1 MIWKTPP
8 RAFLKNDRIY
18 LMIDSRDHDI
28 SKQTRSIADGRYHI
42 KDDMCSIPLTYP
54 NARKLIEWH
63 FQFGKSLREWER
75 LARQE
80 HEIQNIKIKNI
91 PGLKGTLR
99 PFQARGV
106 EFIDELNGRAL
117 IADEMGLGK
126 TIQALSWCQL
136 HKQDSPVLIICPSS
150 VKINWSREILNWLG
164 ETDVQILEG
173 RNITRITGKFVII
186 NYDILAGWVPAL
198 KQFGFKVLIVDEAHF
213 IKNSTSK
220 RTKAFKK
227 LAKYID
233 KIIALTGTPI
243 ENAPIEI
250 FNIVN
255 VINPSVFPNYY
266 EFTQEFCA
274 AHHDGFTRNVRGASN
289 TEELYRRL
297 TSSIMIRRKKCDVL
311 KDLPPKQISVM
322 PLNIDNRK
330 EYTDAENQFIEFLKE
345 KFNTD
350 LGKEGIEKELKAY
363 AKRYDMEVGD
373 VLDYQDLLSIKDLKV
388 EKAENAL
395 VLVQMGLLKQL
406 AAKGKMKSVI
416 EWIHD
421 FLESGEKLVVFAINK
436 DVITELMIEF
446 PDAARLDGSTTL
458 VNRQKAIDRFQTEK
472 DCILFIANIKAGGIG
487 ITLTAASNV
496 AMIQFPWTPGE
507 LAQAADR
514 VHRITQTRSVTVWN
528 IVAVNTIEEKII
540 KVLSEKEKMI
550 NDVLDGGVYDAGA
563 IASEVIKLYNI
574 K

>member
-1 MIWKTPP
+1 MFNKIPN
-8 RAFLKNDRIY
+8 RAFLKEDKIWLMVDPNDLITTKNICSIVSGKY
-18 LMIDSRDHDI
+18 YSREGVFI
-28 SKQTRSIADGRYHI
+28 
-42 KDDMCSIPLTYP
+42 IPLTYK
-54 NARKLIEWH
+54 NVQLLIEWH
-63 FQFGKSLREWER
+63 FQFGKTLRDWER
-75 LARQE
+75 VTRQE
-80 HEIQNIKIKNI
+80 LEIQNIKIKNI
-91 PGLKGTLR
+91 PGFNGTLY

-106 EFIDELNGRAL
+106 EFIDECDARVL

-126 TIQALSWCQL
+126 TIQALAWCQL
-136 HKQDSPVLIICPSS
+136 HKSDSPVLVICPSS
-150 VKINWSREILNWLG
+150 VKINWSREIQNRLG

-186 NYDILAGWVPAL
+186 NYDILDGWVPAL

-213 IKNSTSK
+213 VKNSNSK

-227 LAKYID
+227 LSKYFD

-250 FNIVN
+250 WNIVN
-255 VINPSVFPNYY
+255 VLNPGIFSNCYV
-266 EFTQEFCA
+266 FTQRYCNERSDRF
-274 AHHDGFTRNVRGASN
+274 GRNVRGASN
-289 TEELYRRL
+289 TEELYRIL

-373 VLDYQDLLSIKDLKV
+373 VLDYQDLLSIKDLKI
-388 EKAENAL
+388 EKAENAP

-406 AAKGKMKSVI
+406 AVKGKMKSVI
-416 EWIHD
+416 DWIHD

-446 PDAARLDGSTTL
+446 PDAARLDGSTTP
-458 VNRQKAIDRFQTEK
+458 VNRQKAIDRFQTEN
-472 DCILFIANIKAGGIG
+472 DCTLFIANIKAGGIG

-563 IASEVIKLYNI
+563 IASEIIKLYKI
-574 K
+574 